1 MNSKADKYIDQVHQL
16 LPAPRVIVQLLQLV
30 NAPFSDNRE
39 VVNLI
44 GHDPSLTANVLRVSN
59 SSYYGTDHQIDNLDE
74 AVMRL
79 GSREVYRLVVAI
91 SCGMVLTHPSKR
103 TGREDNALLDHSIA
117 AATAAQLLAR
127 DLGEDDNLAFTATL
141 LHDIGKIVIA
151 AVSDSF
157 YSSAQTIQ
165 RTETELLSVEER
177 VLGVTHAEVGGQ
189 LLQRWRFPENLI
201 QAIRFHHRP
210 VAAPNHQRLAGLLHL
225 GNAVAYELGR
235 PYGHQQAN
243 SDLTVETGNL
253 FGLPANALSDYA
265 AKVTKKLESASCSVA
280 GSQLSTVPA

>member
-16 LPAPRVIVQLLQLV
+16 LPAPRIIVQLLQLV

-39 VVNLI
+39 VVDLI
-44 GHDPSLTANVLRVSN
+44 GHDPSLTANVLKVSN
-59 SSYYGTDHQIDNLDE
+59 SSYYGTDHKIDNLDE
-74 AVMRL
+74 AVMRV

-91 SCGMVLTHPSKR
+91 SCGMVLTHSNKR

-157 YSSAQTIQ
+157 YSCAQAIQ
-165 RTETELLSVEER
+165 RTETDLLSTEER

-225 GNAVAYELGR
+225 GNAMAYELGR
-235 PYGHQQAN
+235 PYGHQQAS

-253 FGLPANALSDYA
+253 FGLSASALPGYA
-265 AKVTKKLESASCSVA
+265 AKVTKKLESASYSGA
-280 GSQLSTVPA
+280 GSQLSSVPA